1 MMLTQAPADRAE
13 LFVTALT
20 DHVIPATAQTIAD
33 SGEDYCAHVAALVRR
48 TTVHFDARYRVIV
61 RNPAPAVTPLLPA
74 MLEAAKVAVAEV
86 AGGLLGEQFDIGGE
100 ITAGPLQAVLSW

>member
-1 MMLTQAPADRAE
+1 MTLTQTPADRA
-13 LFVTALT
+13 ALLVEAIAT
-20 DHVIPATAQTIAD
+20 TVIPTTAQTIAD
-33 SGEDYCAHVAALVRR
+33 SDTDYCAHVAALVRR

-74 MLEAAKVAVAEV
+74 ILTAARLAVAEV

-100 ITAGPLQAVLSW
+100 ITASPLQAVLSW